1 MNTCLRSGG
10 SFDDKLFNIVMNI
23 GEIPDISG
31 LENEVNDLKTEV
43 DAITP
48 SINDL
53 QQRVNEL
60 SSKTQS
66 INDKVVE
73 IENKIREML
82 RELQVTTEFP
92 SDKGTI
98 APFCNQYVYF
108 NILSTSL
115 TLATIYRGEGH
126 DVSNEIFTLF
136 GAVNEAPLTPG
147 PAYNDFTVIPMSTTS
162 FCIKVNDGD
171 VFTLLLRDPQITEH
185 TITVSKTTFEL

>member
-136 GAVNEAPLTPG
+136 GTGLTPG
-147 PAYNDFTVIPMSTTS
+147 PAYDGFTVIPMSTTS

>member
-31 LENEVNDLKTEV
+31 LEKEVNDLKTEV

-92 SDKGTI
+92 SDKCVI
-98 APFCNQYVYF
+98 VPFCNQYVYF
-108 NILSTSL
+108 NILSSSF
-115 TLATIYRGEGH
+115 TLASIYRGEGS

-136 GAVNEAPLTPG
+136 GAVDAPLTPG
-147 PAYNDFTVIPMSTTS
+147 PAYNDFTVILMGPTS
-162 FCIKVNDGD
+162 FCIKANDGD
-171 VFTLLLRDPQITEH
+171 VFTLLLRDPQITKLPIH
-185 TITVSKTTFEL
+185 VRKTTFEL